1 MTTSRKSVGCI
12 LGLLALGG
20 TVVAGALIQRRR
32 KRLPVAAERFA
43 VLDVPVDPLTMAEAL
58 ARIEAFIAEGT
69 PHHVFTADASG
80 IMRAQEDPELQAIVQ
95 QADLVT
101 PDGAGVML
109 ATELQGMRLPE
120 RVSGCDLVERL
131 AQLSAENG
139 YRLYLFGAAEGVADA
154 AAAALVERHPGVQ
167 IAGTRHGFFTEDDEV
182 KIVQAINRAKPD
194 ILFVALG
201 IPKQEKFIRKHFE
214 LLRAPVMI
222 GVGGSFDVISGQL
235 SRAPRWMQKSGL
247 EWLYRLLQEPKR
259 LPRLAALPQFIW
271 TAWRKRKK

>member
-1 MTTSRKSVGCI
+1 MEEAVS
-12 LGLLALGG
+12 
-20 TVVAGALIQRRR
+20 LI
-32 KRLPVAAERFA
+32 ES
-43 VLDVPVDPLTMAEAL
+43 
-58 ARIEAFIAEGT
+58 FIAEGG

-80 IMRAQEDPELQAIVQ
+80 IMRAHEDSELRDIIR

-101 PDGAGVML
+101 PDGAGVIL

-131 AQLSAENG
+131 ARLSAERG
-139 YRLYLFGAAEGVADA
+139 YRIYLFGAAEGVADA
-154 AAAALVERHPGVQ
+154 AAAALVEKYPGVH
-167 IAGTRHGFFTEDDEV
+167 IAGTRNGFFSEDEEV

-235 SRAPRWMQKSGL
+235 KRAPQWMRQAGL
-247 EWLYRLLQEPKR
+247 EWLFRILQQPER
-259 LPRLAALPQFIW
+259 LPRFAALPQFVW
-271 TAWRKRKK
+271 TAWRGRKK